1 MLQWFNLTGRS
12 KLKAVLDYLKDLLE
26 GEDKFLCFAHHQV
39 WCRKF
44 EKNRIPEFEIA
55 PFPPQV
61 VMDSVAGLLEERK
74 ARYIR
79 IDGGTS
85 SSARHEMCRQFQVL
99 NIPIF

>member
-1 MLQWFNLTGRS
+1 MVPQI
-12 KLKAVLDYLKDLLE
+12 
-26 GEDKFLCFAHHQV
+26 
-39 WCRKF
+39 
-44 EKNRIPEFEIA
+44 EKNKIEFPKFEIA

-99 NIPIF
+99 NIYFEYSLLKLSGKP